1 MTTNDP
7 GRQVHYEVNVCGGT
21 FESVRGRFP
30 AWQREPLL
38 HSPQRTMFED
48 KAGVRRL
55 DDTVFDSAEAA
66 QRALRRACAPGD
78 REALAAPIVDGE
90 RSLWLVMAAFVA

>member
-1 MTTNDP
+1 MTIHDRT
-7 GRQVHYEVNVCGGT
+7 RQVHYEANVCGGT
-21 FESVRGRFP
+21 FESVCGRFP

-38 HSPQRTMFED
+38 HRPQRTMFED

-66 QRALRRACAPGD
+66 QHALRRACAPGD
-78 REALAAPIVDGE
+78 RDALAAPIVDGE
-90 RSLWLVMAAFVA
+90 RWRWLVMAAFVA